1 MQIVIPIGMIIVFF
15 ALLILIN
22 KKNLGVQTF
31 AEYATASRAIGTI
44 GITLAIFSTWYVGA
58 MFTAWAGFAVG
69 FGMIAF
75 YVVPYAF
82 FTVFTMYVVATRTF
96 LWGKKYGL
104 ETQGDLLGM
113 RYQSPSVQLIVGA
126 LGVLWTAP
134 WLLMEWV
141 TQGYIFSYASG
152 GVLPPFLGM
161 FLGVVVVLIYVSLGG
176 MKTVITANI
185 FQGILMFVVGNG
197 LMLYIVYKF
206 FGGFGSG
213 FDQILQQYPEMLTYP
228 GPGWSPKTPY
238 WSSIVITSSLGAFMW
253 PWIYNK
259 LFAADSIRSIKQSA
273 LFAPILGMIFWA
285 IFVYCGSF
293 LHLYELPRKNPQ
305 EAFLWISAKAGIW
318 PLALMSTMI
327 MAASVATV
335 AGIVQAMSSTISKD
349 VVAVIKRDISDA
361 SAVKAARWSVV
372 VICALALCFAY
383 ADLGLLIFI
392 ALLTYQGIIMIYPPL
407 MFGLFWKRAN
417 KEGALTGMIA
427 GTGVSMVLTLVNPPF
442 INNWGWTPG
451 MYGAAVAVLI
461 VWLSGFMKPPTAHVE
476 QLWQDIEKAKARGK
490 ARQRLRMS
498 TANN

>member
-1 MQIVIPIGMIIVFF
+1 MSAVISIGMIIVFF

-22 KKNLGVQTF
+22 RRNLGVKSF
-31 AEYATASRAIGTI
+31 SEYATASRAIGTL

-75 YVVPYAF
+75 YVIPYAF
-82 FTVFTMYVVATRTF
+82 FTVFIMYVTGARTF
-96 LWGKKYGL
+96 IWGKKYGL

-152 GVLPPFLGM
+152 GTLPPFLGM
-161 FLGVVVVLIYVSLGG
+161 LLGVIVVLVYVSLGG
-176 MKTVITANI
+176 MRTVITANI
-185 FQGILMFVVGNG
+185 FQGIVMFLVGNG
-197 LMLYIVYKF
+197 LMIYIVYHF
-206 FGGFGSG
+206 FGGFESG
-213 FDQILQQYPEMLTYP
+213 FNQILEQYPEMLTYP
-228 GPGWSPKTPY
+228 GPGWSPSTPY
-238 WSSIVITSSLGAFMW
+238 WTSIVVTSGLGAFMW

-293 LHLYELPRKNPQ
+293 LHLFELPRSNPQ
-305 EAFLWISAKAGIW
+305 EAFLWISAKAGAW
-318 PLALMSTMI
+318 PLAFMSTMI

-349 VVAVIKRDISDA
+349 VVGVIKRDISDA
-361 SAVKAARWSVV
+361 TAVKAARWSVV
-372 VICALALCFAY
+372 GICALALLFATT
-383 ADLGLLIFI
+383 DLGLLIFI
-392 ALLTYQGIIMIYPPL
+392 ALLTYQGIVMIFPPL

-417 KEGALTGMIA
+417 KEGALIGMLG
-427 GTGVSMVLTLVNPPF
+427 GTAVSMILTLVNPPF
-442 INNWGWTPG
+442 IGQWGWTPG
-451 MYGAAVAVLI
+451 MYGVVVGVLI
-461 VWLSGFMKPPTAHVE
+461 VWLSGFIKPPTPHAE
-476 QLWQDIEKAKARGK
+476 QLWKDIEMAKKRAI
-490 ARQRLRMS
+490 AAHAAAV
-498 TANN
+498 TN